1 LISAVVR
8 PQGPKNPP
16 IIGHLPAFRSN
27 PLAFLIKAAREHG
40 DLVYFRVARQHMYLV
55 NHPDYVREIL
65 VTNQSNFLKSRA
77 LQRSKVLLGEGLL
90 TSEGQHHLRQR
101 RLVQPAFHRER
112 LAGYAAAMR
121 DQAVRVR
128 ERWQAGSTMDVSV
141 EMAQLTL
148 SVVAKTL
155 FSSDVESE
163 ASEIGEAMTAALEM
177 FQLLVMPFSELLV
190 KLPLPAV
197 RRFQKGRALLD
208 STIYRLIRERR
219 ASGQDTG
226 DLLSMLL
233 FAQDEEKEG
242 PSPGGQKGEDGPDGG
257 GRGGGMTDQQ
267 VRDEALTLF
276 LAGHETTANALSW
289 TWYLLSQH
297 PEVER
302 RLHEEIDAVLE
313 GRAPELDDVPRLRYA
328 EMILA
333 EALRLYPPAWAI
345 GRMVKAP
352 FSLGGV
358 EIPAKS
364 ICILSPYLVHRDARW
379 FPDPEKFD
387 PQRWTPEARDAR
399 PKFAYYPFGGGAR
412 VCIGERFAW
421 MEGVIVMAA
430 IAQKWRLRLV
440 PGQRVEPLP
449 LITLRVKNGL
459 RMIAEPRAAN
469 LKMTR
474 PTGT

>member
-1 LISAVVR
+1 MTSAVVR

-16 IIGHLPAFRSN
+16 FVGHLRAFRSN

-40 DLVYFRVARQHMYLV
+40 DLVYFRVAAQHMYLV

-65 VTNQSNFLKSRA
+65 VTNQGNFLKSRA
-77 LQRSKVLLGEGLL
+77 LQRAKVLLGEGLL

-112 LAGYAAAMR
+112 LAGYAAAMSET
-121 DQAVRVR
+121 AVRAR
-128 ERWQAGSTMDVSV
+128 QRWPAGTAMDVSA
-141 EMAQLTL
+141 EMAKLTL

-155 FSSDVESE
+155 FSADVESE

-190 KLPLPAV
+190 KLPLPSV

-208 STIYRLIRERR
+208 STIYSLVRERR
-219 ASGQDTG
+219 ASGRDTG

-233 FAQDEEKEG
+233 FAHDEEK
-242 PSPGGQKGEDGPDGG
+242 DGA
-257 GRGGGMTDQQ
+257 GMTDEQ

-276 LAGHETTANALSW
+276 LAGHETTANALTW

-297 PEVER
+297 PQVEQ
-302 RLHEEIDAVLE
+302 RLHAELDAVLQ
-313 GRAPELDDVPRLRYA
+313 GRAPELADVPQLRYA

-345 GRMVKAP
+345 GRMAKQP
-352 FSLGGV
+352 FSLGDV
-358 EIPAKS
+358 EIPANS
-364 ICILSPYLVHRDARW
+364 ICILSPYLMHRDARW

-387 PQRWTPEARDAR
+387 PERWTPEAREAR

-430 IAQKWRLRLV
+430 IAQKWRLRLM
-440 PGQRVEPLP
+440 PGQLAEPLP

-459 RMIAEPRAAN
+459 RMAAEPR
-469 LKMTR
+469 
-474 PTGT
+474 